1 MEPHQVISLEDLPGE
16 ASFAMADH
24 FDHVHIGFRPVESG
38 NPFES
43 QGNALLEPDQWQRL
57 IDRLGQIENPEV
69 PITPSKFSEPDRTKK
84 NPATGILSSG
94 ED

>member
-1 MEPHQVISLEDLPGE
+1 MISLEDLPGE
-16 ASFAMADH
+16 ASFALPDH
-24 FDHVHIGFRPVESG
+24 ADHVHIGFRAVESG

-43 QGNALLEPDQWQRL
+43 NGDALLDPDQWQRL

-69 PITPSKFSEPDRTKK
+69 PIEPSKFSEPDEKTKD
-84 NPATGILSSG
+84 PGTGIFSSG